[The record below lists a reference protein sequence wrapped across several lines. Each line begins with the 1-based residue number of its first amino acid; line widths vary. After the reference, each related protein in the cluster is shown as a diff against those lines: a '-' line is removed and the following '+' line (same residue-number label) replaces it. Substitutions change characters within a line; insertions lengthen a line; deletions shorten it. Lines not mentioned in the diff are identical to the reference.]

1 MKSIF
6 LFLFSLV
13 FIAVETKA
21 TQQEDEIPTH
31 DTFTIASK
39 NLGETRTI
47 NVWKPAEQNDSTKK
61 LPVLYMLDGGIKEDF
76 PHLANTIMELV
87 NKKIIPP
94 IILVGIENTQR
105 RRDLTGY
112 TDVAEDK
119 KIAPVV
125 SGSAKFRAFIKNELF
140 LTIDQKY
147 RVNKEKSIIGESLA
161 GLFIVEALLTDPN
174 MFDNYIAFDPSLWW
188 NNHELVNTANIALA
202 KFPTENKRFW
212 LGASNTK
219 DIYANTKKLWK
230 VLKSNKIA
238 NLNWVYNS
246 ARNTKHDTIFR
257 ATKRRA
263 LIWTFGNN

>member
-119 KIAPVV
+119 NIAPVV
-125 SGSAKFRAFIKNELF
+125 GGSAKFRAFIKDELF

-147 RVNKEKSIIGESLA
+147 RVNKEKSIIGES
-161 GLFIVEALLTDPN
+161 
-174 MFDNYIAFDPSLWW
+174 
-188 NNHELVNTANIALA
+188 
-202 KFPTENKRFW
+202 
-212 LGASNTK
+212 
-219 DIYANTKKLWK
+219 
-230 VLKSNKIA
+230 
-238 NLNWVYNS
+238 
-246 ARNTKHDTIFR
+246 
-257 ATKRRA
+257 
-263 LIWTFGNN
+263 